1 MNRYRLSLVLVFVAI
16 WIWAAIRPL
25 DPGDWLLEN
34 LLVFFFVPL
43 ILASGRYFRLSE
55 ASYTLIA
62 LFTCLHVVGSHYT
75 YAEVPFGF
83 TLQRWLDADRNM
95 YDRLVHFCFGLLLA
109 YPVREVFLRVARVKG
124 FWGFYLP
131 FDVILSLSALY
142 EIMEWLVAV
151 RVDPKAG
158 LAFLGTQ
165 GDIWDTQ
172 KDMLAAATGALLAM
186 LAVAVLSWKRNPEF
200 AAEMRSSFRLH
211 PAELPADERTLGPAI
226 ESPDKPGRKRR

>member
-1 MNRYRLSLVLVFVAI
+1 MNRYRLSLVLVFVAV

-25 DPGDWLLEN
+25 HRGDWLLEN

-83 TLQRWLDADRNM
+83 TLQHWVGADRNM

-131 FDVILSLSALY
+131 LDVTLSLSALY
-142 EIMEWLVAV
+142 EIMEWRVAEH
-151 RVDPKAG
+151 VDPKAG

-186 LAVAVLSWKRNPEF
+186 LAVALLSWKRNPEF
-200 AAEMRSSFRLH
+200 AAEMRASFRLH
-211 PAELPADERTLGPAI
+211 PAELPSDERALGPVI
-226 ESPDKPGRKRR
+226 ESPDKPDRKRG

>member
-1 MNRYRLSLVLVFVAI
+1 MYA
-16 WIWAAIRPL
+16 
-25 DPGDWLLEN
+25 
-34 LLVFFFVPL
+34 
-43 ILASGRYFRLSE
+43 
-55 ASYTLIA
+55 
-62 LFTCLHVVGSHYT
+62 CLHDGGSQYT

-83 TLQRWLDADRNM
+83 TLQRWFGADRNM

-131 FDVILSLSALY
+131 LDVTLSFSALY
-142 EIMEWLVAV
+142 EIVEWLVAE

-165 GDIWDTQ
+165 GDIWDAQ

-186 LAVAVLSWKRNPEF
+186 LAVAVLSWRRNPEF
-200 AAEMRSSFRLH
+200 AAEMRASFRLH
-211 PAELPADERTLGPAI
+211 PAELPSDERTLGPAI
-226 ESPDKPGRKRR
+226 ESPDKPSRKPG

>member
-1 MNRYRLSLVLVFVAI
+1 MNRYRLSLVLVFVAV
-16 WIWAAIRPL
+16 WIWAAIRPVHR
-25 DPGDWLLEN
+25 GDWLLEN
-34 LLVFFFVPL
+34 LLVFLFVPL

-95 YDRLVHFCFGLLLA
+95 YDRLVHFSFGLLLA

-131 FDVILSLSALY
+131 LDVTLSLSAVY
-142 EIMEWLVAV
+142 EIVEWLVAAH
-151 RVDPKAG
+151 VDPKAG

-165 GDIWDTQ
+165 GDIWDAQ

-186 LAVAVLSWKRNPEF
+186 LAVAMLSWKRNPDF
-200 AAEMRSSFRLH
+200 AAEMRSSFRLY
-211 PAELPADERTLGPAI
+211 PAELPAEERALGPAI
-226 ESPDKPGRKRR
+226 ESPDKPHHKRR